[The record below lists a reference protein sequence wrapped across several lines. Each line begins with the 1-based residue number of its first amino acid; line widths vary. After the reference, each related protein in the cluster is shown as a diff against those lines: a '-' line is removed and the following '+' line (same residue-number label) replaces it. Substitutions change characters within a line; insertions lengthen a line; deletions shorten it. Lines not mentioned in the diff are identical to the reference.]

1 MRLEKVSATLSLARE
16 LASDFEG
23 LTIDDISARF
33 TVSRRT
39 AERMRDAVEATFG
52 PLDRIEDGRR
62 IRFRIAAGGLGRFAT
77 APTAAEM
84 AELINLARATRA
96 RDPARAELLESL
108 AAKIATALRAPDRRR
123 LAPDIEA
130 HLHTEV
136 WAHTPGPKIACE
148 PGVLKVLRDALL
160 KSRAVRIEYR
170 RIGKNDVRC
179 YRLTP
184 LGLIFGS
191 RHYLV
196 ASFSNTTQ
204 PLLLRLDRITLA
216 STTHD
221 AGVRPEYFDIR
232 EYAERSFAI
241 FREAPHDIEIVF
253 PRASAI
259 EAQRHSFHPGQ
270 TTEVNTDGSLTV
282 AFSAGGVRQLKRYL
296 RDFWREVPPSQIRTR
311 PSEDG

>member
-16 LASDFEG
+16 LASDPEG

-33 TVSRRT
+33 AVSRRT

-108 AAKIATALRAPDRRR
+108 AAKIVTALRAPDRRR

-130 HLHTEV
+130 HLSTEV
-136 WAHTPGPKIACE
+136 WAHTPGPKIACK
-148 PGVLKVLRDALL
+148 PGVLKVLREALL

-170 RIGKNDVRC
+170 RVGEDDVRC

-184 LGLIFGS
+184 LGLIFGP

-196 ASFSNTTQ
+196 AAFSNTTK
-204 PLLLRLDRITLA
+204 PHILRLDRLTSA
-216 STTHD
+216 VTTDD
-221 AGVRPEYFDIR
+221 AGDRPEFFDIR
-232 EYAERSFAI
+232 AYAERSFAV
-241 FREAPHDIEIVF
+241 FQEDPHDIEIVF

-270 TTEVNTDGSLTV
+270 TTEANTDGSLTV
-282 AFSAGGVRQLKRYL
+282 AFSAGGVRQLQRYL
-296 RDFWREVPPSQIRTR
+296 RGFRPVAPPEIRTK
-311 PSEDG
+311 PSKDG